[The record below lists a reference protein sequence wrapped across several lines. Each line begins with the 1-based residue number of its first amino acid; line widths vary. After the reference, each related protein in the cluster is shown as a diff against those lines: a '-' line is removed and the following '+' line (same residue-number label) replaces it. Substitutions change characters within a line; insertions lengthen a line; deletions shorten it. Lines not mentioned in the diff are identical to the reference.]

1 MSVCLG
7 SVVDL
12 RECPVGRQDLR
23 EVVAAWRDG
32 GCEDDWWQEVAVEDG
47 TVFDVNIY
55 DSAVHGHGPDVG
67 MAYCAYRT
75 VELEDGTRDTDVF
88 NVVASGALASLN
100 A

>member
-1 MSVCLG
+1 MSDYQG

-12 RECPVGRQDLR
+12 RECPVSRQGLQD
-23 EVVAAWRDG
+23 VVSAWRDG
-32 GCEDDWWQEVAVEDG
+32 GCEDDWWQEVAGEDG

-55 DSAVHGHGPDVG
+55 NSAVHGHGPDVG
-67 MAYCAYRT
+67 MAYCVFRT

-88 NVVASGALASLN
+88 NVVATGTLATLN

>member
-1 MSVCLG
+1 MSDYQG

-12 RECPVGRQDLR
+12 RECPVRRQDLQD
-23 EVVAAWRDG
+23 VVAAWRDG

-55 DSAVHGHGPDVG
+55 DSAVHGQGPDVG
-67 MAYCAYRT
+67 MAYSVYRT

-88 NVVASGALASLN
+88 NVVATGTLATLN

>member
-1 MSVCLG
+1 MSDYQG

-55 DSAVHGHGPDVG
+55 NSAIHGHGPNVG
-67 MAYCAYRT
+67 MAYCVYRT

-88 NVVASGALASLN
+88 NFVASGTLATLN